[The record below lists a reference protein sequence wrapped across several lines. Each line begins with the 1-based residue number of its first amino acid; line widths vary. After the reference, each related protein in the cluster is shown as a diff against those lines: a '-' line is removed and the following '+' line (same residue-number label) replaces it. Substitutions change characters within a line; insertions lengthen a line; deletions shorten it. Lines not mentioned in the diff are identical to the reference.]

1 MTAGRPTRRA
11 LLQQGGGVL
20 AAPLLAMPMTTSAAP
35 ARPEELRTDLPDARL
50 VGTGVLRFFGLRV
63 YEARLWAGPG
73 FLPAQYARQPIALEL
88 LYDRKLEGLAIAER
102 SVAEMRRIGA
112 FSEEQARQ
120 WLTLMTQAFPDVAA
134 QDRLLGLS
142 DGQGGVRFFH
152 NARQTA
158 QVRDAEYAR
167 LFFGIWLAEQTSAPA
182 LRKSLLGLAD

>member
-1 MTAGRPTRRA
+1 MTADRPTRRA

-20 AAPLLAMPMTTSAAP
+20 AAPLLAMPITTSAAP
-35 ARPEELRTDLPDARL
+35 ARPEELRTDLPHARL

-73 FLPAQYARQPIALEL
+73 FVPAQYARQPIALEL

-112 FSEEQARQ
+112 FSEEQALQ
-120 WLTLMTQAFPDVAA
+120 WLALMTQAFPDVAA

>member
-1 MTAGRPTRRA
+1 MTAGRPTRRT

-20 AAPLLAMPMTTSAAP
+20 AAPLLAMPLTVPAAP
-35 ARPEELRTDLPDARL
+35 VRPEELRTDLPDARL

-63 YEARLWAGPG
+63 YEARLWSGPG
-73 FLPAQYARQPIALEL
+73 FVPAQYARQPIALEL

-120 WLTLMTQAFPDVAA
+120 WLALMTQAFPDVAA

-182 LRKSLLGLAD
+182 LRKSLLGLVD

>member
-1 MTAGRPTRRA
+1 MTTGRSTRRA
-11 LLQQGGGVL
+11 LLQQGSGVL
-20 AAPLLAMPMTTSAAP
+20 TASILAMPLTTSAAIQP
-35 ARPEELRTDLPDARL
+35 PEELRADLPDTRL
-50 VGTGVLRFFGLRV
+50 VGSGVLRFFGLRV
-63 YEARLWAGPG
+63 YEARLWTGAD
-73 FLPAQYARQPIALEL
+73 FAPARYASQPMALEL

-102 SVAEMRRIGA
+102 SVAEMRRIGT
-112 FSEEQARQ
+112 FSEAQARQ

>member
-1 MTAGRPTRRA
+1 MTAGRPTRRT

-20 AAPLLAMPMTTSAAP
+20 AAPLLAMPLTVPAAP
-35 ARPEELRTDLPDARL
+35 VRPEELRTDLPDARL

-63 YEARLWAGPG
+63 YEARLWSGPG
-73 FLPAQYARQPIALEL
+73 FVPAQYARQPIALEL

-112 FSEEQARQ
+112 FSEEQAKQ
-120 WLTLMTQAFPDVAA
+120 WLALMTQAFPDVAA

-167 LFFGIWLAEQTSAPA
+167 LFFGIWLAAQTSAPA
-182 LRKSLLGLAD
+182 LRNSLLGLAN

>member
-20 AAPLLAMPMTTSAAP
+20 AAPLIAMPMTTSAAA
-35 ARPEELRTDLPDARL
+35 ARPEELRADLPDARL

-73 FLPAQYARQPIALEL
+73 FVPAQYARQPIALEL
-88 LYDRKLEGLAIAER
+88 LYDRKLEGQAIAER

-120 WLTLMTQAFPDVAA
+120 WLALMTQAFPDVAA

-158 QVRDAEYAR
+158 QVRDSEYAR

>member
-1 MTAGRPTRRA
+1 MTAARPTRRGV
-11 LLQQGGGVL
+11 LHGVL
-20 AAPLLAMPMTTSAAP
+20 AAPLLAMPLTATAAP
-35 ARPEELRTDLPDARL
+35 PRPEELRADLPDARL

-73 FLPAQYARQPIALEL
+73 FVPEQYASQPLALEL

-112 FSEEQARQ
+112 FSEAQARQ
-120 WLTLMTQAFPDVAA
+120 WLALMTTAFPDVAA